1 MLFLVSS
8 SIYSQNHSNVVQHLS
23 FVDFFWPRF
32 WLLGKFLGGVR
43 RWCGQCHRGYP
54 LAMSPRFCS
63 TSSALQAKGERWGLR
78 LQMRSFRQMP
88 RASFRRCLWS
98 CCRLGY
104 TSGLWR
110 RSCQKRSWSLIF
122 SKNLLGKDS
131 HKPCPSRVTE
141 VSREGRT
148 YKDKEEPI
156 GTTPDRAWSL
166 GSLCPW
172 HFSILDILFDAAI
185 FLADISF
192 SWQWHP
198 CLMMPLSLH
207 LVCACHLWILTAPL
221 LLTAQELG
229 TWHTLLS
236 WQISFLTLFIL
247 YSFHCCFPAVSYSL
261 QFPTPFTSR
270 LFNYLLLITSLLSSH
285 LYCLGISTLF
295 TSTLFTSLPS
305 SHRFFFT
312 SLLSIHLCSLHISI
326 VRVTEFRHLIVELR
340 TPARP

>member
-122 SKNLLGKDS
+122 SKNFLGKDS
-131 HKPCPSRVTE
+131 HKPCP
-141 VSREGRT
+141 
-148 YKDKEEPI
+148 
-156 GTTPDRAWSL
+156 
-166 GSLCPW
+166 
-172 HFSILDILFDAAI
+172 LDIGN
-185 FLADISF
+185 
-192 SWQWHP
+192 
-198 CLMMPLSLH
+198 
-207 LVCACHLWILTAPL
+207 WI
-221 LLTAQELG
+221 
-229 TWHTLLS
+229 
-236 WQISFLTLFIL
+236 
-247 YSFHCCFPAVSYSL
+247 
-261 QFPTPFTSR
+261 
-270 LFNYLLLITSLLSSH
+270 YL
-285 LYCLGISTLF
+285 
-295 TSTLFTSLPS
+295 
-305 SHRFFFT
+305 
-312 SLLSIHLCSLHISI
+312 
-326 VRVTEFRHLIVELR
+326 
-340 TPARP
+340 